1 MRHLF
6 LDRHFRRSPALTL
19 LLSISASLT
28 CQAAGLPKALLG
40 RWQVAEVH
48 INSYASFKTNYG
60 WNDARLRWRIFNFS
74 DAELSDDTSDS
85 SPCAAPA
92 ASVTRMPLLKLM
104 DGSLGHLAGGDND
117 PYSRPTP
124 AAYELKAAPNQ
135 QVDVISITCKDEL
148 YQGDLGTGN
157 GVMGAWMYQTPA
169 GELVIRWRDETLL
182 VLDRLPA
189 DAKPQPSFDC
199 AKASSPA
206 EKTICSSLQL
216 ASFDRS
222 VAWSYK
228 VARDDIKDTDDSPVK
243 LAAEQRAWLRK
254 RDTCGADASCLLKT
268 MEQRLDELAR
278 YP

>member
-1 MRHLF
+1 MHAPIL
-6 LDRHFRRSPALTL
+6 RSLAWLMP
-19 LLSISASLT
+19 LSAGLSH
-28 CQAAGLPKALLG
+28 AAGLPAALIG
-40 RWQVAEVH
+40 QWQVAEVH
-48 INSYASFKTNYG
+48 INTFVSSSENYH
-60 WNDARLRWRIFNFS
+60 WNDGRLRWRIFHFS
-74 DAELSDDTSDS
+74 NQQITDDTSYGNDTDE
-85 SPCAAPA
+85 CDAPQ
-92 ASVTRMPLLKLM
+92 ASIARMSLQKLM
-104 DGSLGHLAGGDND
+104 SGSLAHGYGDAPD
-117 PYSRPTP
+117 AQPSPEAYKLP
-124 AAYELKAAPNQ
+124 AEPDQ
-135 QVDVISITCKDEL
+135 QVEVISIRCKDGL
-148 YQGDLGTGN
+148 WQSDLGVGD
-157 GVMGAWMYQTPA
+157 GVKGAWMYLAPGGQ
-169 GELVIRWRDETLL
+169 LILRWGDETIL

-189 DAKPQPSFDC
+189 EAKPQPSFDC